1 MQKAARTKARIERT
15 ALTLF
20 AEKGVDQTTIR
31 DIALGA
37 GIAEG
42 TIYRHFP
49 SKEALIAE
57 IFAENYGRLAASLDA
72 LQTEQDGLAAKLE
85 AMAGRFFALF
95 ESDRDLFRFLF
106 FVQHG
111 QLEKL
116 PPGSGNAVA
125 VIRAILETAMAEGE
139 IPRRDPDLATAWV
152 FGAVTQP
159 AVFRIYGRIER
170 PLTELGRE
178 TAAACVAML
187 RA

>member
-1 MQKAARTKARIERT
+1 MRKAARTKARIERT
-15 ALTLF
+15 ALALF

-31 DIALGA
+31 DIAEGA

-42 TIYRHFP
+42 TIYRHFA
-49 SKEALIAE
+49 SKEELIAG
-57 IFAENYGRLAASLDA
+57 IFAENYGALAEELDSLQA
-72 LQTEQDGLAAKLE
+72 HHDGIAEKLE

-116 PPGSGNAVA
+116 PPHTGNVVA
-125 VIRAILETAMAEGE
+125 VIRAALEEAMARGE

-159 AVFRIYGRIER
+159 AVFRIYGRIAT
-170 PLTELGRE
+170 PLTALVRE
-178 TAAACVAML
+178 TAAACLGLL
-187 RA
+187 RG